1 MSNKKNLIILIIVA
15 LLAGGGRYWAKSY
28 HETWDY
34 ALANHKNRY
43 KDAVGLAREVQ
54 ARREL
59 AVYGFGDSS
68 YQSQIQEF
76 AGKSRLGDKLTV
88 RPRGDSDVGDYTL
101 NVDVADQEARYSRQQ
116 IFAFLYNCEVKI
128 PRIRTTQLSI
138 RPVGEGSR
146 KLKTGA
152 EREDV
157 WKIESLT
164 FTKRS
169 PERQGS

>member
-1 MSNKKNLIILIIVA
+1 MSNRKNLIILVVVA
-15 LLAGGGRYWAKSY
+15 VLAGGGRYWAKSY
-28 HETWDY
+28 HKTWDD
-34 ALANHKNRY
+34 ALTNHKRKY
-43 KDAVGLAREVQ
+43 KETVGMAREVQ

-76 AGKSRLGDKLTV
+76 AGKSRLGDRLTV
-88 RPRGDSDVGDYTL
+88 RPNGNSDVGDYRL
-101 NVDVADQEARYSRQQ
+101 IVDVEDPEVRYSRQQ

-138 RPVGEGSR
+138 RPTADGAR
-146 KLKTGA
+146 KLRTGA
-152 EREDV
+152 ERDDY
-157 WKIESLT
+157 WKIDSLT